1 VPGADGRAGM
11 AAVVLNEDKEFDGAS
26 LANTVY
32 DHLPGYAAPLFVRVV
47 DSLEH
52 TATLKTKKVD
62 LREQGYGPDIDD
74 PLYVL
79 NGRDEGYVHYYDEYP
94 DDVAAGDRPAS

>member
-1 VPGADGRAGM
+1 M
-11 AAVVLNEDKEFDGAS
+11 AAVVLNQGKEFDGAS
-26 LANTVY
+26 MADTVY
-32 DHLPGYAAPLFVRVV
+32 DHLPGYAVPLFVRVV

-62 LREQGYGPDIDD
+62 LREQGYGSDIDD

-79 NGRDEGYVHYYDEYP
+79 NGRDEGYVPFYDEYP
-94 DDVAAGDRPAS
+94 DEVAAGDRPAN